1 MQPDTSLLAEQVKT
15 CLQESDE
22 VPPDITSL
30 FDNSLFMLDTSI
42 VPKAIKYVYSFS
54 IDTCVLVHA
63 SVNNQIGKVISM
75 VLSENFSESLKDM
88 WVQCHL

>member
-22 VPPDITSL
+22 VPPDITAL

-42 VPKAIKYVYSFS
+42 VPKAIK
-54 IDTCVLVHA
+54 
-63 SVNNQIGKVISM
+63 
-75 VLSENFSESLKDM
+75 
-88 WVQCHL
+88 